1 MKRYLFILL
10 CNLVALTASAQRNS
24 HDRLRYDQMNEEGVW
39 SVGVS
44 MSPVVGMRHPLS
56 GQYGGGVMCATGIMG
71 FGIEGG
77 YFIADNMR
85 LSATL
90 EFANNMWG
98 NMVNLASGL
107 YDGYTQQSQFHFNL
121 GAHWHMGRWDVG
133 GALVMGNSTF
143 EYFAA
148 DTAEG
153 GLNDERFGTESFRD
167 RHSVFG
173 LSYQAGYMISPF
185 LKVGAFWQPTLAFGA
200 GYSHSLGAKLTIY
213 LPFINAVV
221 CK

>member
-10 CNLVALTASAQRNS
+10 CTLSTLSLSAQRDH
-24 HDRLRYDQMNEEGVW
+24 HDRLRYDQMNEQGVW
-39 SVGVS
+39 SIGVS
-44 MSPVVGMRHPLS
+44 MSPVVGIRHPLS
-56 GQYGGGVMCATGIMG
+56 PSLGGGAVCTTGIMG

-90 EFANNMWG
+90 EWANDAWG
-98 NMVNLASGL
+98 NFLTF
-107 YDGYTQQSQFHFNL
+107 YDGYTELSQFHLNL

-133 GALVMGNSTF
+133 GALVMGNTTF
-143 EYFAA
+143 RYFAA
-148 DTAEG
+148 DTENG
-153 GLNDERFGTESFRD
+153 GINIDRYGDSSLRD
-167 RHSVFG
+167 RHALLG
-173 LSYQAGYMISPF
+173 ISYQAGYMISPF
-185 LKVGAFWQPTLAFGA
+185 LKVGAYYQPTIALGA
-200 GYSHSLGAKLTIY
+200 GYSHTFGAKLTIY